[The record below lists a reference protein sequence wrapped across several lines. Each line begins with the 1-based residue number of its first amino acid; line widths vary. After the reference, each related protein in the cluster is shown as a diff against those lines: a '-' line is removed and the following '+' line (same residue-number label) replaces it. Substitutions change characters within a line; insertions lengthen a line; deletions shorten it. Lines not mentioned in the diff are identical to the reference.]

1 MKPLDSIWSFLSVV
15 IIAWTTQRIVS
26 YFERRKKIADTKLA
40 IYVSW
45 IPFFA
50 DVYAGA
56 RFPSQARFEPREFF
70 KKKVEILGL
79 LQLMGPEGA
88 LDAFSEFT
96 SMAEKAF
103 KKDPTFDT
111 DVLHHQFT
119 ELNYLLCCE
128 IHGEI
133 VRKRVMKRS

>member
-1 MKPLDSIWSFLSVV
+1 MDEKHPML
-15 IIAWTTQRIVS
+15 
-26 YFERRKKIADTKLA
+26 
-40 IYVSW
+40 
-45 IPFFA
+45 
-50 DVYAGA
+50 
-56 RFPSQARFEPREFF
+56 
-70 KKKVEILGL
+70 LGL